1 MKISF
6 SDKFN
11 SNDNLV
17 IIYSNKN
24 LLLKKN
30 KLSMTVKYL
39 IEKVEKLKKSKES
52 FTEFFTIP
60 DGKQIKKV
68 LISKIKPKSGTSY
81 TEALAGRILSQLERN
96 NIEKVTVIIEVDS
109 NRKDLLKSIKDL
121 TYGFLMKDYRFEK
134 YKTITKKDFKI
145 LSISFAFVA
154 TQSEKRILENHI
166 QMVKGIYLTRDLVS
180 EPANELYPE
189 KFVQLCN
196 VLKKVGIKS
205 EILNEKQI
213 KKLGMNALMGVAQG
227 SVKPPRVLVM
237 KWNGKKDKNFANPLS
252 FIGKGVTFD
261 TGGISIKPSGGM
273 EDMKWDMGGAAVT
286 AAIMKYLSEINPK
299 LSYAG
304 IVGLVENMPSST
316 AYKPGDI
323 IKSYKGINVEVLNT
337 DAEGRLVL
345 ADIITYGC
353 EVYNPK
359 IVIDFATLTG
369 AIVVALGQHYAGLYS
384 NDDIIADKLY
394 DSGIDTN
401 EKVWRMPLHDDFD
414 KELNSPFV
422 DLKNIGAG
430 RYGGSITAAQFLQRF
445 IPPKTKWAHLDIA
458 GTTWKN
464 NGDLMN
470 SKGATGFGLTLI
482 ADFIDTYFKK

>member
-1 MKISF
+1 MKAKFISLSKSNQSIILSIDI
-6 SDKFN
+6 SDKSPKKNHYQSFKYNNEELFKYSFN
-11 SNDNLV
+11 ISKSQLNFSISPSVNNKKNFYQKVIGSFIFDQSIKYSATEIDINCLDKILLEDIVFGFIQKDN
-17 IIYSNKN
+17 IYSVYKTGSKN
-24 LLLKKN
+24 IKYKTTF
-30 KLSMTVKYL
+30 KLS
-39 IEKVEKLKKSKES
+39 KSY
-52 FTEFFTIP
+52 I
-60 DGKQIKKV
+60 Q
-68 LISKIKPKSGTSY
+68 
-81 TEALAGRILSQLERN
+81 
-96 NIEKVTVIIEVDS
+96 
-109 NRKDLLKSIKDL
+109 LLKSI
-121 TYGFLMKDYRFEK
+121 
-134 YKTITKKDFKI
+134 
-145 LSISFAFVA
+145 A
-154 TQSEKRILENHI
+154 
-166 QMVKGIYLTRDLVS
+166 YLKQLVS
-180 EPANELYPE
+180 EPSNIIYPE
-189 KFVQLCN
+189 SFVSLAQKNFNKNNMRTKILKEDK
-196 VLKKVGIKS
+196 LKKIG
-205 EILNEKQI
+205 LNCLLAVSQGSARKPRVMEFHN
-213 KKLGMNALMGVAQG
+213 KKLPKNVD
-227 SVKPPRVLVM
+227 VLFV
-237 KWNGKKDKNFANPLS
+237 
-252 FIGKGVTFD
+252 GKGVCFD
-261 TGGISIKPSGGM
+261 SGGISIKPSAGM

-299 LSYAG
+299 ISYAG

-384 NDDIIADKLY
+384 NDDTIAKKLY
-394 DSGIDTN
+394 DSGINTN

-464 NGDLMN
+464 SGDLMN

>member
-1 MKISF
+1 MKAKFISL
-6 SDKFN
+6 SKSNQSIILSIDILDK
-11 SNDNLV
+11 STKKNDYQSFKYNNVELFKYSFHISKSQLNFLILPSLANKKDFYQKIIGSFIFDQSIKYSATQITV
-17 IIYSNKN
+17 NCINKHLLEDVVFGFVQKDYIYSVYKSDSKN
-24 LLLKKN
+24 SKYKTSF
-30 KLSMTVKYL
+30 KLSKNH
-39 IEKVEKLKKSKES
+39 I
-52 FTEFFTIP
+52 
-60 DGKQIKKV
+60 Q
-68 LISKIKPKSGTSY
+68 
-81 TEALAGRILSQLERN
+81 
-96 NIEKVTVIIEVDS
+96 
-109 NRKDLLKSIKDL
+109 LLKSI
-121 TYGFLMKDYRFEK
+121 
-134 YKTITKKDFKI
+134 
-145 LSISFAFVA
+145 
-154 TQSEKRILENHI
+154 N
-166 QMVKGIYLTRDLVS
+166 YLKQLVS
-180 EPANELYPE
+180 EPSNIIYPE
-189 KFVQLCN
+189 SFVSLAQKNFNKKNMYTKILKEDK
-196 VLKKVGIKS
+196 LKKIG
-205 EILNEKQI
+205 LNC
-213 KKLGMNALMGVAQG
+213 LLAVSQG
-227 SVKPPRVLVM
+227 SARKPRVM
-237 KWNGKKDKNFANPLS
+237 EFYNKKSPKNVDILFV
-252 FIGKGVTFD
+252 GKGVCFD
-261 TGGISIKPSGGM
+261 SGGISIKPSAGM

-286 AAIMKYLSEINPK
+286 AAIMKYFSEINPNI
-299 LSYAG
+299 SYAG

-384 NDDIIADKLY
+384 NDDTIAEKLY
-394 DSGIDTN
+394 DSSINTN

-464 NGDLMN
+464 SGYLMN